1 MSIRLTRPWSPA
13 SAAGKLPGQMGVYQL
28 GDEAGIVITI
38 GYAGG
43 RSTFGLRGEV
53 ETALQRHPD
62 AVSYRVE
69 VNSAYLSRYR
79 ELLMVHLA
87 DFGTLPPGNEAL
99 PGLGRLSP
107 A

>member
-1 MSIRLTRPWSPA
+1 MSVRLTKPWSPA
-13 SAAGKLPGQMGVYQL
+13 GAAGKLTGQMGVYQL
-28 GDEAGIVITI
+28 GDEAGNVIAI

-53 ETALQRHPD
+53 ETALKRHPD

-69 VNSAYLSRYR
+69 VTSAYLSRYR

-87 DFGTLPPGNEAL
+87 DFGSLPPGNEAVA
-99 PGLGRLSP
+99 GLGRLSP

>member
-1 MSIRLTRPWSPA
+1 
-13 SAAGKLPGQMGVYQL
+13 MGVYQL
-28 GDEAGIVITI
+28 GGEAGNVITI

>member
-1 MSIRLTRPWSPA
+1 MSIRLTKPWSPA

-28 GDEAGIVITI
+28 GDEAGNVITI

-79 ELLMVHLA
+79 ELLLVHLA